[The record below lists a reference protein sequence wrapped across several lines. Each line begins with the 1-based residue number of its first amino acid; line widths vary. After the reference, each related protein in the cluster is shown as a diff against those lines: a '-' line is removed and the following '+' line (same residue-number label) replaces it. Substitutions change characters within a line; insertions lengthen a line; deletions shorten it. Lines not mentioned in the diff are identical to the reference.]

1 MDAVGVFAG
10 LPLPGAVCKPLRA
23 SGRIIDISMETLP
36 PAESAVVQRI
46 ASDLKGR
53 PGPLLEVLHA
63 VQAALGYVPGA
74 AVPIVAEVLNLSRAE
89 VHGVV
94 TFYHYFRRSRPAAHP
109 VSLCQ
114 AEACQSMGAA

>member
-1 MDAVGVFAG
+1 
-10 LPLPGAVCKPLRA
+10 
-23 SGRIIDISMETLP
+23 METLP

-63 VQAALGYVPGA
+63 IQAALGYVPGA

-94 TFYHYFRRSRPAAHP
+94 TFYHYFRRSRDRKSTRLNSSHSQISYAVFCLKKKKHGRIR
-109 VSLCQ
+109 VSRLTLQ
-114 AEACQSMGAA
+114 TL